1 MEAGAGIHG
10 GQRPRRFGPAH
21 AVLVLCLAVML
32 GIGIGAGVHALT
44 RHGSAQPVT
53 AGRTAATIKSPA
65 TGLFGQATWRAGV
78 RPAPAI
84 TTLRDQD
91 GQLFSLSSLHGRTV
105 AMTFFDSHCK
115 QACPLEGRA
124 LASAERAVP
133 AAQRPVLVVVSV
145 NPLDTPASTRTA
157 IRKWGLAGLAPWY
170 WLRGTHGQLAS
181 VWKAYHIFVSPPING
196 DIEHTEALYLIDRRG
211 DERSGYLY
219 PFAPR
224 FVTLDLRTL
233 AKDRQG

>member
-10 GQRPRRFGPAH
+10 DPRRRRFGLPH
-21 AVLVLCLAVML
+21 LVLVLCLAVIG
-32 GIGIGAGVHALT
+32 GIGIGAGVHLVL
-44 RHGSAQPVT
+44 RHGSTQPVAVAQPRV
-53 AGRTAATIKSPA
+53 P
-65 TGLFGQATWRAGV
+65 GLYGQATWRAGA

-84 TTLRDQD
+84 TTLRDQN
-91 GQLFSLSSLHGRTV
+91 GQLFALSSLHGRTV

-124 LASAERAVP
+124 LASAERAMP

-145 NPLDTPASTRTA
+145 NPLDTPGSTRLA

-170 WLRGTHGQLAS
+170 WLRGTHAQLAS
-181 VWKAYHIFVSPPING
+181 VWKAYRIFVSPPING
-196 DIEHTEALYLIDRRG
+196 DIEHTEALYLIDRHG

-224 FVTLDLRTL
+224 FVTLDMRTL
-233 AKDRQG
+233 ARERVG